1 MAPGVGLR
9 ARVAVCAGLL
19 AAGCAHGGGQADL
32 ATLTSNSDQVIWEAG
47 DKALQ
52 KHDYE
57 AARQHFKR
65 IIEAFPQSEFGPAA
79 RLAVGD
85 AYFQEGGAG
94 NYILA
99 IGAYR
104 EFLTLYPSHPKSD
117 YAQVQVAESYFKQR
131 NGPDRDQT
139 YTQNALE
146 EFQRLLDIFPDSPLA
161 EVATARIAE
170 CRQSLARAEF
180 LAGYFYQ
187 KTRRAYRSAILR
199 YEGLLK
205 DYPDYAQMDE
215 VLYRLGECLAL
226 AGRGP
231 EALPHLARVVGEY
244 PHSKYA
250 EDARKLMG
258 TERSPHPGAPPPDPQ
273 PSPSPATPRGPPV
286 SSSVTLEFRKKVLT
300 SRLFSC

>member
-1 MAPGVGLR
+1 MAPGLGLR
-9 ARVAVCAGLL
+9 VRAAVCAGLL
-19 AAGCAHGGGQADL
+19 AAGCAHGGGPADL

-47 DKALQ
+47 EKALK

-57 AARQHFKR
+57 SARQHFKR
-65 IIEAFPQSEFGPAA
+65 IIEAFPQSEYGPAA

-85 AYFQEGGAG
+85 AHFQEGGTA

-117 YAQVQVAESYFKQR
+117 YAQIQVAESYFKQR

-139 YTQNALE
+139 PTQHALE
-146 EFQRLLDIFPDSPLA
+146 EFQRLLDIFPNSPRA
-161 EVATARIAE
+161 EAAKARIAE

-199 YEGLLK
+199 YEALLK

-231 EALPHLARVVGEY
+231 EALPHLSRVVNEY
-244 PHSKYA
+244 PHSKFA
-250 EDARKLMG
+250 DDASKLMG
-258 TERSPHPGAPPPDPQ
+258 KNAGQTEPPAPPPE
-273 PSPSPATPRGPPV
+273 PSPSPASPDTHP
-286 SSSVTLEFRKKVLT
+286 
-300 SRLFSC
+300 